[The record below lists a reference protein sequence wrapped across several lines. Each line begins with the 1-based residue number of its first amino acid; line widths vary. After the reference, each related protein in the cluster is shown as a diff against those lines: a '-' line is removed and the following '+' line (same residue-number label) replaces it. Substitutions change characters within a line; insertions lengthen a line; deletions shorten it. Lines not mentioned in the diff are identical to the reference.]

1 MATLYATNF
10 VSGFPGILL
19 RGFVST
25 ILLLPPT
32 VLMGAT
38 LPVMGRWLE
47 ASPGAASQL
56 GFIYS
61 GNTVG
66 AVLGCLMGGLY
77 LLRVYD
83 LATATYVAVAL
94 NLALALVSFCAAAL
108 VSHTRPISE
117 RPPPTLSLAT
127 SKNWPVYV
135 AIGLSGVS
143 ALGAEVVW
151 TRLLSLLLGPTVY
164 SFSIILACFLMGLGI
179 GSGIGAFVARRVSR
193 PRVALGWCQLM
204 LTAAIAF
211 AAYLLNEFF
220 PQQLS
225 TAPPD
230 LAAQFESDVTRSLL
244 TILPATCLWGASF
257 PLALAATAPRAQDP
271 GQLVGRIYAANT
283 AGAIVGALATS
294 LILMAWLGT
303 HNLQRLFIAAS
314 ALAAILMFMPSLQPS
329 PPGRASGNRRSKEAS
344 PLVTAMPIL
353 ATFTVAWLLA
363 KHLAPVPGLLV
374 AFGKY
379 AANMSADTVVLYAG
393 EGMNASVAVSQ
404 SREGVRSFH
413 VSGKIEASSDKQ
425 DMQLQRM
432 LGQLP
437 ALIHSRPRSVLVVGC
452 GSAVTAGSF
461 VPFSGIERITI
472 VDIEPLIPQEVP
484 RFFRQENHDVL
495 RDPRSSVVF
504 DDARH
509 YVLTTADTFDIITS
523 DPIHPWVK
531 GSASLYSKE
540 YFEIVK
546 RHLNPGGVVSQWV
559 PLYESTE
566 EVVKSEIATFLEVFP
581 NGTIWSNE
589 PVGSDLVLIGQADP
603 APIDIDMIQERAGS
617 PTVAGSLRAAGFSS
631 AVELLAT
638 YTGGG
643 ADLKPWLDGSQI
655 NRDRSLRLQY
665 LAGIRMGHDDPEE
678 IYETILS
685 WRKAAHDLFVGSEG
699 SKQALERAMIERLD
713 RTTR

>member
-1 MATLYATNF
+1 M
-10 VSGFPGILL
+10 
-19 RGFVST
+19 
-25 ILLLPPT
+25 
-32 VLMGAT
+32 
-38 LPVMGRWLE
+38 
-47 ASPGAASQL
+47 
-56 GFIYS
+56 
-61 GNTVG
+61 
-66 AVLGCLMGGLY
+66 
-77 LLRVYD
+77 
-83 LATATYVAVAL
+83 
-94 NLALALVSFCAAAL
+94 
-108 VSHTRPISE
+108 
-117 RPPPTLSLAT
+117 
-127 SKNWPVYV
+127 
-135 AIGLSGVS
+135 
-143 ALGAEVVW
+143 
-151 TRLLSLLLGPTVY
+151 
-164 SFSIILACFLMGLGI
+164 
-179 GSGIGAFVARRVSR
+179 
-193 PRVALGWCQLM
+193 
-204 LTAAIAF
+204 
-211 AAYLLNEFF
+211 
-220 PQQLS
+220 
-225 TAPPD
+225 
-230 LAAQFESDVTRSLL
+230 
-244 TILPATCLWGASF
+244 
-257 PLALAATAPRAQDP
+257 
-271 GQLVGRIYAANT
+271 
-283 AGAIVGALATS
+283 
-294 LILMAWLGT
+294 
-303 HNLQRLFIAAS
+303 
-314 ALAAILMFMPSLQPS
+314 
-329 PPGRASGNRRSKEAS
+329 
-344 PLVTAMPIL
+344 TAMPIL

-374 AFGKY
+374 AFGQY

-413 VSGKIEASSDKQ
+413 VSGKIEASSDTQ

-452 GSAVTAGSF
+452 GSGVTAGSF
-461 VPFSGIERITI
+461 VPFPAIERITI

-484 RFFRQENHDVL
+484 HFFRPENHDVL

-509 YVLTTADTFDIITS
+509 YLLTTADTFDIITS

-603 APIDIDMIQERAGS
+603 APIDLDMIQERAGS

-638 YTGGG
+638 YTGRG

-665 LAGIRMGHDDPEE
+665 LAGIRMVTM
-678 IYETILS
+678 I
-685 WRKAAHDLFVGSEG
+685 RKRSTGQSSAGAKPLTTS
-699 SKQALERAMIERLD
+699 SLD
-713 RTTR
+713 RKTRSRRSNAR